1 MSQFHGAVSQTVW
14 LAFIDAYYA
23 TKLITLPAGIYGPSR
38 LSAEVALSELFSA
51 TAEDGAG
58 AFVFF
63 TSGSTGRPKAM
74 LRSLDDTGK

>member
-1 MSQFHGAVSQTVW
+1 
-14 LAFIDAYYA
+14 
-23 TKLITLPAGIYGPSR
+23 LPAGIYGPSR
-38 LSAEVALSELFSA
+38 LSAEVALSQLFSA

>member
-1 MSQFHGAVSQTVW
+1 MSQFHGVVSQTVW
-14 LAFIDAYYA
+14 LAFIDAHYP
-23 TKLITLPAGIYGPSR
+23 TKLITLPSGIYGPSR

-63 TSGSTGRPKAM
+63 TSGSTGLPKAM